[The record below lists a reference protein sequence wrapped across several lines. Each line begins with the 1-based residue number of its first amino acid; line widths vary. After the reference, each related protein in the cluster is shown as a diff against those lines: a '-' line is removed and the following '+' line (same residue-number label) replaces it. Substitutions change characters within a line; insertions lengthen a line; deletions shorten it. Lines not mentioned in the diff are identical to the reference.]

1 MDTSACVFVS
11 LVVPSW
17 YNVRHFD
24 DGDGNVADVDDGG
37 GVDDTD
43 DVADDVFANN
53 DEDELT

>member
-17 YNVRHFD
+17 YNVRH
-24 DGDGNVADVDDGG
+24 VDDGG
-37 GVDDTD
+37 GLDDAD